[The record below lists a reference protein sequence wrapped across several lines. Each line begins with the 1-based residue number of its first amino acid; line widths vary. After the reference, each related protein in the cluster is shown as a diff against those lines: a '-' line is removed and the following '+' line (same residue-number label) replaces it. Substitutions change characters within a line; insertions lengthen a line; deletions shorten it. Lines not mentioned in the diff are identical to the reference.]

1 MKTQFITAEIDLQ
14 ETPQKMQE
22 LIEQELQKQGEALR
36 WAITSV
42 DIQRQKAQ
50 IEAIVTISDSAASW

>member
-22 LIEQELQKQGEALR
+22 LIEQVLQKQGMPLR

-42 DIQRQKAQ
+42 DKQRQKAQ
-50 IEAIVTISDSAASW
+50 IEAIVTVSDSVASW